1 MGITTRQANALGFA
15 ACALLFGYALYQQ
28 HVMGL
33 EPCHLCVFQRIGVLA
48 IGIVFLVA
56 ALHGPGRGGAKVYGL
71 LAGAAAAVTA
81 GIAARHVWIQQQPPG
96 SVPACGADLDFMLD
110 VMPLQEVVAKVLA
123 GGGECQKIDWQ
134 FLGLSMPV
142 WVLAAAIV
150 LGAWAL
156 WANWQFRG
164 ARAEIKGV

>member
-28 HVMGL
+28 HVLGL

-48 IGIVFLVA
+48 IGLVFLVA
-56 ALHGPGRGGAKVYGL
+56 TLHGPRAGGAKAYGL
-71 LAGAAAAVTA
+71 LAALAAAVTA

-123 GGGECQKIDWQ
+123 GGGECQKVDWQ
-134 FLGLSMPV
+134 FLGLSMPA
-142 WVLAAAIV
+142 WVFMAAVA

-156 WANWQFRG
+156 WANFRRQ
-164 ARAEIKGV
+164 ASSRSSIRT